1 MADDS
6 GSHEGGGGGGDDV
19 REQDM
24 FLPITNITR
33 IMKKAVPANAK
44 ITKDAKEIMQ
54 YCVSEFIFFVTSE

>member
-1 MADDS
+1 MLNF
-6 GSHEGGGGGGDDV
+6 GFKFHTK
-19 REQDM
+19 
-24 FLPITNITR
+24 FLFFLFKLFRLTEKLRNITR